1 MKLSITITVLTLF
14 LFSTLFSSSVFAE
27 SQADKY
33 LGEREM
39 CLDVVRIKETR
50 ILDDQTILFETVGGA
65 IYISRLPA
73 RCSGLRIAGA
83 FSYGTAISKLCKQDI
98 IAVVESGSGLGSRCG
113 MGEFIRIKDV
123 RRLSD
128 AVKLLKN
135 GVLEALV
142 EEGVF
147 ETAFPPEKSE

>member
-1 MKLSITITVLTLF
+1 MKQSIAITAFSFF
-14 LFSTLFSSSVFAE
+14 LVSILFSSNALAE

-39 CLDVVRIKETR
+39 GLDVVRIKETR
-50 ILDDQTILFETVGGA
+50 ILDNQTILFETLGGA

-73 RCSGLRIAGA
+73 PCNGLKIAGG
-83 FSYGTAISKLCKQDI
+83 FSYKTSNSKLCKQEI
-98 IAVVESGSGLGSRCG
+98 IQVVEPGSALGSTCG

-123 RRLSD
+123 RKLSD
-128 AVKLLKN
+128 AVKLLEN

-142 EEGVF
+142 EEDVF
-147 ETAFPPEKSE
+147 QTAFPNKKNE

>member
-1 MKLSITITVLTLF
+1 MKPSTTLTVLALF
-14 LFSTLFSSSVFAE
+14 LLITLLSSSVSAE
-27 SQADKY
+27 NQADKY

-39 CLDVVRIKETR
+39 CLDVVRIKESR

-73 RCSGLRIAGA
+73 RCPGLRIAGG
-83 FSYGTAISKLCKQDI
+83 FSYETGISKLCKQDI
-98 IAVVESGSGLGSRCG
+98 IEVVERGSGLGSKCG
-113 MGEFIRIKDV
+113 MGEFVRVKDV
-123 RRLSD
+123 SRLSD
-128 AVKLLKN
+128 AVKLLGN
-135 GVLEALV
+135 GVLAALI